1 MKLELDK
8 EFFIESDE
16 NNFTLYKKG
25 ITSDKAKVQGLETIK
40 PLGYYGTLQNALKG
54 YHRLYFQNSMMMF
67 ECEPKAITHYF
78 NTTKATMKAIYQEIT
93 RILIEKLNYPEYI
106 KTSFL

>member
-25 ITSDKAKVQGLETIK
+25 VTSDKAKVQGVETIK
-40 PLGYYGTLQNALKG
+40 PLGYYGTLQNALRG
-54 YHRLYFQNSMMMF
+54 YVKYSTRLIEN
-67 ECEPKAITHYF
+67 E
-78 NTTKATMKAIYQEIT
+78 NVQEI
-93 RILIEKLNYPEYI
+93 LDKLNSIEAIILKI
-106 KTSFL
+106 K